1 MKNIIRKPAVKG
13 SFYPSQAEELLGLIN
28 TFFKRSTVDVRPK
41 IKGLIS
47 PHAGYVYSGKTAGIG
62 FSTLDVNNVENIVIL
77 SPSHYVSFSGV
88 SIFDGDAY
96 QTPLGDV
103 SIDTEIV
110 RTFRNES
117 SLVKFM
123 PESHDREHGIEV
135 QLPFLKAIY
144 KDKPFSII
152 PVVFGDKSIQTVNE
166 IVRLILENCNQKKT
180 LIIASSD
187 MSHFYT
193 YDRAR
198 EMDLAA
204 LDYLEKWDIER
215 LMIKEEEREIEL
227 CGFAPV
233 LVLTEVMKQWG
244 CHNIDVLDYCNSGD
258 ISGDH
263 SRVVGYSSV
272 VYS

>member
-1 MKNIIRKPAVKG
+1 MIRNAVVSG
-13 SFYPSQAEELLGLIN
+13 SFYPSQAEDLLGLLKSFLIQ
-28 TFFKRSTVDVRPK
+28 STICVRPK

-62 FSTLDVNNVENIVIL
+62 FSTLDVNNVENVVIL
-77 SPSHYVSFSGV
+77 SPSHYVSFLGV

-103 SIDTEIV
+103 SIDTDIV
-110 RTFRNES
+110 KTFSNES

-135 QLPFLKAIY
+135 QLPFLQAIF

-152 PVVFGDKSIQTVNE
+152 PIVFGDKSIQTVKE

-187 MSHFYT
+187 MSHFYR

-204 LDYLEKWDIER
+204 LDYLKKWDIER
-215 LMIKEEEREIEL
+215 LMIKEEEREIEF

-233 LVLTEVMKQWG
+233 LVLTQVMKQWG

-272 VYS
+272 AYS